1 MASKYDT
8 KTYCRQ
14 SLVGGNYG
22 LLNTTTFKPNPDYYS
37 ALLWHRLMGRN
48 VLSTNFTGTKNVRAY
63 AHCAKQSEGITLL
76 LINLDSNT
84 TVQVHVTT
92 DSAINKVSKHRR
104 HPRHPR
110 KIPDWMHRP
119 KKTIATSRE
128 EYHLTAINGDL
139 HSQTMLLNGKALIVN
154 STGESPPLEPMKVDT
169 SEPITVTPFSI
180 VFVHIPNIHLSACR

>member
-1 MASKYDT
+1 M
-8 KTYCRQ
+8 
-14 SLVGGNYG
+14 
-22 LLNTTTFKPNPDYYS
+22 
-37 ALLWHRLMGRN
+37 
-48 VLSTNFTGTKNVRAY
+48 RAY
-63 AHCAKQSEGITLL
+63 AHCAKQSVSRDILLSQELCFEIHNCKCCLQLFQEGITLL

-128 EYHLTAINGDL
+128 EYHLTAMNGDL

>member
-1 MASKYDT
+1 M
-8 KTYCRQ
+8 
-14 SLVGGNYG
+14 
-22 LLNTTTFKPNPDYYS
+22 
-37 ALLWHRLMGRN
+37 
-48 VLSTNFTGTKNVRAY
+48 RAY
-63 AHCAKQSEGITLL
+63 AHCAKRSVSRDILLSQELCFKIHNCKCCLQLLQEGITLL

-104 HPRHPR
+104 HPR
-110 KIPDWMHRP
+110 KKSDWMHRP
-119 KKTIATSRE
+119 KKTIAISRE
-128 EYHLTAINGDL
+128 EYHLTAMNGDL